1 MKLIKFFSGLLMIT
15 AFLLLAACSGDKP
28 QSEVKAAENEM
39 STEYNSQYDF
49 TAEKL
54 DGSEFKLSD
63 FAGKVVIIDFWDT
76 WCPPCRK
83 GIPDFVDLYNTYNEQ
98 GLVIIGLAFGQQG
111 KPAVEQFVKEYNITY
126 VNGLVNQDVVSRFG
140 TPRSIPTT
148 YIIDQKGNVHQKY
161 VGLVEKSVF
170 EKEIL
175 SLLNISV

>member
-1 MKLIKFFSGLLMIT
+1 MKRTKFLTGLLLIT
-15 AFLLLAACSGDKP
+15 ALLALTACSGDKA
-28 QSEVKAAENEM
+28 QSDVKAAE
-39 STEYNSQYDF
+39 SQASADYNPKYDF
-49 TAEKL
+49 TAQKL

-63 FAGKVVIIDFWDT
+63 FEGKVVIIDFWDT

-83 GIPDFVDLYNTYNEQ
+83 GIPDFVELYNTYKDQ

-111 KPAVEQFVKEYNITY
+111 KPAVEQFVKDYNVTY
-126 VNGLVNQDVVSRFG
+126 INGLMNQDVVDRFG

-161 VGLVEKSVF
+161 VGLVEKKIF